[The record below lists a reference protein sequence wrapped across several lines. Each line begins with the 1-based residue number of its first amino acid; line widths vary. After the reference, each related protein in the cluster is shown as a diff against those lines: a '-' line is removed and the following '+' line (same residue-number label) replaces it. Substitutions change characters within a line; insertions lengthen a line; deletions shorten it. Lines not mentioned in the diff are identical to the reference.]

1 MMKYIGL
8 FVIFVCCTVGGMALS
23 GSLSRSLS
31 LSEALL
37 QFVRYV
43 RGQVSYFKMPIG
55 AICEGFQNETFRK
68 TEFDKLICEKGL
80 AAAIEEKK
88 GQLNL
93 SSESYSTIL
102 DFARRMGTLS
112 YEEQIIDCDYAADR
126 LEKEIADKKEEFPAK
141 KQIYSSMGL
150 LGGAMAVLI
159 LL

>member
-1 MMKYIGL
+1 MKYIGL

-23 GSLSRSLS
+23 GGVVRSLA
-31 LSEALL
+31 LSEGLL

-43 RGQVSYFKMPIG
+43 KGQVSYFKMPVG
-55 AICEGFQNETFRK
+55 AICKGFQNEAFQK
-68 TEFDKLICEKGL
+68 AGFDKLICERGL
-80 AAAIEEKK
+80 VAAIEEKK

-93 SSESYSTIL
+93 SDETYATL
-102 DFARRMGTLS
+102 LTFARRIGTLS
-112 YEEQIIDCDYAADR
+112 CEEQIVDCDYAAAS
-126 LEKEIADKKEEFPAK
+126 LEKEIACKREKIPAQ

>member
-1 MMKYIGL
+1 MKYIGL
-8 FVIFVCCTVGGMALS
+8 FVIFVCCTFGGMAVS

-31 LSEALL
+31 LTEGLL

-43 RGQVSYFKMPIG
+43 RGQVSYFKMTVSS
-55 AICEGFQNETFRK
+55 ICDGFQNEAFQR
-68 TEFDKLICEKGL
+68 TEFDKLIREKGL

-93 SSESYSTIL
+93 STETYNRLIE
-102 DFARRMGTLS
+102 FARRMGTLS
-112 YEEQIIDCDYAADR
+112 YDEQIIDCDYLAEG
-126 LEKEIADKKEEFPAK
+126 LEKEIADKKAEFPAK

>member
-23 GSLSRSLS
+23 GAVSRSLA
-31 LSEALL
+31 LSEGLL

-43 RGQVSYFKMPIG
+43 RGQVSYFKMPVA
-55 AICEGFQNETFRK
+55 AIFKGFQNETFQK
-68 TEFDKLICEKGL
+68 YQFDKLICEKGFV
-80 AAAIEEKK
+80 AALEEKK

-93 SSESYSTIL
+93 SHETFAILSE
-102 DFARRMGTLS
+102 FARRMGTLS
-112 YEEQIIDCDYAADR
+112 YDEQIIDCDYAALA
-126 LEKEIADKKEEFPAK
+126 LEKEIASKKEEIPAK
-141 KQIYSSMGL
+141 RQIYSSMGL